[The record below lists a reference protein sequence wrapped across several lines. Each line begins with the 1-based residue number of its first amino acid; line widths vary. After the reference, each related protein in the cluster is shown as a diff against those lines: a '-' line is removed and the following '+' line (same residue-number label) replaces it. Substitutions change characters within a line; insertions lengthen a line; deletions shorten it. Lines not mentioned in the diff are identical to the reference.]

1 MDCGYLRFE
10 NVRAEDMD
18 IRSDFGDFEFSG
30 LAVEKS
36 LRIYTDV
43 GNVNG
48 IVDGAESDFTIMS
61 SADVGTTNLPASG
74 GSGAKFLEAR
84 TDAGAINIQFMK

>member
-1 MDCGYLRFE
+1 
-10 NVRAEDMD
+10 
-18 IRSDFGDFEFSG
+18 
-30 LAVEKS
+30 
-36 LRIYTDV
+36 
-43 GNVNG
+43 
-48 IVDGAESDFTIMS
+48 MS